1 MITRKKFKLFF
12 VGGAP
17 MPESLTEQLISRKKY
32 LETLIKEKND
42 ALSKAPE
49 GRLRFMKDGEKIRY
63 YHRTDPR
70 NPTGTYI
77 KIKDISLAAALS
89 QKDYDEKIVK
99 SARKELYHLNQ
110 LISFFAGNTINNVYE
125 NLDLPRRRLITP
137 ISPSDEEF
145 LAAWNSVTW
154 QPKPFEN
161 TKNEYYTGKGERVRS
176 KSEILIAD
184 TFARFGVPYR
194 YEYPTNVGGTV
205 LYPDFTVLNIR
216 KRKEYIWEHLG
227 MLGQAKYAGEAVN
240 RIERLEFNGY
250 FPGENL
256 ILTMETEDTPL
267 NTKLVAQLIKRYL
280 L

>member
-1 MITRKKFKLFF
+1 MDAAILSWLNKRSAYLK
-12 VGGAP
+12 
-17 MPESLTEQLISRKKY
+17 QLI
-32 LETLIKEKND
+32 TIKESELK
-42 ALSKAPE
+42 SAPD
-49 GRLRFMKDGEKIRY
+49 GTLRYTHNNQQVCY
-63 YHRTDPR
+63 YCRSVPGKG
-70 NPTGTYI
+70 NGTYI
-77 KIKDISLAAALS
+77 RKDNKALAAALA
-89 QKDYDEKIVK
+89 QKDYDIKVIK
-99 SARKELYHLNQ
+99 AARQELAQ
-110 LISFFAGNTINNVYE
+110 ISELLGYAQIKTAEDIYE
-125 NLDLPRRRLITP
+125 ALSLPRRQLVTP
-137 ISPSDEEF
+137 ISPSDEEY
-145 LAAWNSVTW
+145 LAAWQAVTW

-184 TFARFGVPYR
+184 SLARFGVPYR

-256 ILTMETEDTPL
+256 ILSMETEDTPL